1 MPDPKNENLLNLSL
15 EATEE
20 EREKSPILM
29 TGFDPQEDR
38 WELIV
43 KYGGELSR
51 ITEQFPGT
59 LVQELLNSYA
69 ILNISQQYVDAL
81 AALPQIL
88 YVEKP
93 KRLFFA
99 VARGKQVSCIA
110 SVQGGR
116 EGLTGRGVLVG
127 IVDSGID
134 YTHPDFCNEDGTS
147 RILSI
152 WDQQSDR
159 GTPPEGFVFGTE
171 YGKEQIDE
179 ALAQTPAADRQ
190 AIVPAMDLSGH
201 GTAVAGIAAGN
212 GRAQEGL
219 YRGVAY
225 ESPIIAVKLAV
236 PMENSFPRTTQLM
249 AGIDYLVR
257 KSLALN
263 MPMAINIS
271 FGNNYGSHSG
281 TSLLETY
288 IDDIAGLGR
297 TAICIGTGN
306 EAAEPVHTAVQFM
319 KGRQDSPRDV
329 LLGVAP
335 SQTSL
340 SVQIWKEYADEIDI
354 EVLHPSGRSTG
365 VLSAAAGAQ
374 RFPFGDTTLLVY
386 YGEPSPYSINQ
397 EIFIDMIPR
406 GSFVDSGTWVIRLTP
421 RNILIGRVDLW
432 LPTGGVLNRGS
443 GFLNPE
449 PYTTLTIPSTARKAI
464 AVGAYD
470 AYTDTYADFSG
481 RGYTRFTEMIK
492 PDIAAPGV
500 NVMTTAVGGG
510 YGPVTGTSFATPFV
524 TGSAA
529 LMMEWGIVRG
539 NDPFL
544 YGEKIRASL
553 QRGARRPIAER
564 EYPNARW
571 GYGALCLRD
580 SLPG

>member
-38 WELIV
+38 WELII
-43 KYGGELSR
+43 KYGGQLSQ
-51 ITEQFPGT
+51 ITELFPGT
-59 LVQELLNSYA
+59 QVQELLNSYA
-69 ILNISQQYVDAL
+69 IINISQKYVDTLAL
-81 AALPQIL
+81 LPQIL

-99 VARGKQVSCIA
+99 ITRGKQVSCINP
-110 SVQGGR
+110 VQTGP
-116 EGLTGRGVLVG
+116 EGLTGKGVLIG

-134 YTHPDFCNEDGTS
+134 YTHPDFQNADGSS

-159 GTPPEGFVFGTE
+159 GQPPQGFVFGTE
-171 YGKEQIDE
+171 YGKEQIDQ
-179 ALAQTPAADRQ
+179 ALAQPSLSQRQ
-190 AIVPAMDLSGH
+190 EIVPAMDLSGH
-201 GTAVAGIAAGN
+201 GTSVAGIAAGN
-212 GRAQEGL
+212 GAAQDGR

-225 ESPIIAVKLAV
+225 ESPIIVVKLAV
-236 PMENSFPRTTQLM
+236 PLENSFPRTTQLM

-257 KSLALN
+257 KSLELD

-306 EAAEPVHTAVQFM
+306 EAGNPVHTAVRFM
-319 KGRQDSPRDV
+319 KGRQDPPRDV
-329 LLGVAP
+329 LLGISP
-335 SQTSL
+335 SQTTV
-340 SVQIWKEYADEIDI
+340 SVQIWKEYADEIEI
-354 EVLHPSGRSTG
+354 EVVHPSGSSTG
-365 VLSAAAGAQ
+365 PLFAVPGAQ
-374 RFPFGDTTLLVY
+374 RFPFGGTTLLIY
-386 YGEPSPYSINQ
+386 YGEPSPYSISQ
-397 EIFIDMIPR
+397 EIFIDMIPQS
-406 GSFVDSGTWVIRLTP
+406 SFVDSGTWIIRLTP
-421 RNILIGRVDLW
+421 RNILIGQVDLW
-432 LPTGGVLNRGS
+432 LPAGGVLNRGS

-449 PYTTLTIPSTARKAI
+449 PYTTLTIPSTARKVI
-464 AVGAYD
+464 SVGAYD

-481 RGYTRFTEMIK
+481 RGYTRFTEIIK
-492 PDIAAPGV
+492 PDIVAPGV
-500 NVMTTAVGGG
+500 NVMTTTMGGG
-510 YGPVTGTSFATPFV
+510 YGAVTGTSFATPFV

-529 LMMEWGIVRG
+529 LMMEWGIIRG

-553 QRGARRPIAER
+553 QRGARRPISER
-564 EYPNARW
+564 EYPNPRW
-571 GYGALCLRD
+571 GWGALCVRD
-580 SLPG
+580 SLPE

>member
-1 MPDPKNENLLNLSL
+1 
-15 EATEE
+15 
-20 EREKSPILM
+20 
-29 TGFDPQEDR
+29 
-38 WELIV
+38 
-43 KYGGELSR
+43 
-51 ITEQFPGT
+51 
-59 LVQELLNSYA
+59 
-69 ILNISQQYVDAL
+69 
-81 AALPQIL
+81 
-88 YVEKP
+88 
-93 KRLFFA
+93 
-99 VARGKQVSCIA
+99 
-110 SVQGGR
+110 
-116 EGLTGRGVLVG
+116 
-127 IVDSGID
+127 
-134 YTHPDFCNEDGTS
+134 
-147 RILSI
+147 
-152 WDQQSDR
+152 
-159 GTPPEGFVFGTE
+159 
-171 YGKEQIDE
+171 
-179 ALAQTPAADRQ
+179 
-190 AIVPAMDLSGH
+190 MDLSGH

-212 GRAQEGL
+212 GRAQEGI

-225 ESPIIAVKLAV
+225 ESPLIVVKLAV

-306 EAAEPVHTAVQFM
+306 EAAEPVHTAVQFR
-319 KGRQDSPRDV
+319 KGRQNSSQDV

-354 EVLHPSGRSTG
+354 EVLRPSGRSTG
-365 VLSAAAGAQ
+365 VLFAAAGAQ

-406 GSFVDSGTWVIRLTP
+406 GSFVDSGTWIIRLTP
-421 RNILIGRVDLW
+421 RNILIGQVDLW
-432 LPTGGVLNRGS
+432 LPAGGVLNRGS

-449 PYTTLTIPSTARKAI
+449 PDTTLTIPSTARKVI

-481 RGYTRFTEMIK
+481 RGYTRVTEMIK
-492 PDIAAPGV
+492 PDIVAPGV

-553 QRGARRPIAER
+553 QKGARRPIAER
-564 EYPNARW
+564 EYPNERW
-571 GYGALCLRD
+571 GWGALCVGN